1 MRAGST
7 PAPTSRSSSSIFS
20 STDSE
25 FASEFV
31 PNTASPTFCDRSQRH
46 WRTKRSGSGER
57 SALKGVTTGDRTPV
71 IRWVSFMRDDY
82 RQSCVQGGR
91 CAPCPH
97 PTLKIDNAR
106 YVVTVDPQRRII
118 QDGGVL
124 IENGRIRQV
133 GKAAELAGA
142 RADRVIDARHL
153 VVTPGFVNGHMHI
166 SYAHAVRGIFPDD
179 VGSPLP
185 TVFKLQMAMT
195 EEEEHATSLLGI
207 VELLKN
213 GTVCFVDPGS
223 TKFPD
228 ACLQAYEDAGIRV
241 IMGDVRDRSAGA
253 VPAAA
258 LRTAEAVEP
267 HGGVSEEVAR
277 AAQRPAAR
285 VGHAVLAW
293 RRAAPTC
300 CRRSSA
306 LADEHGTSLTLHH
319 GSGAKARQDYQDR
332 LQSRQPDAVPRVARR
347 ARPQRRARPRARHRR
362 RRDRRMARTGTTAAM
377 CPVTA
382 AKGARG
388 VGEHG
393 RLPELLARG
402 VKVALGCDSPN
413 NSNHLDIVRALN
425 MAAIQYKDARQDMK
439 QIPAETALELATLT
453 GAQALGVGDE
463 IGSLEPGKKADLVLF
478 DTQRPEW
485 QAMFNP
491 INNLV
496 YNADGRSIHTVI
508 VDGRVVVDAY
518 RQTFVDEPRLY
529 AKVQEIGEKLLARTG
544 VTLPRSRWP
553 IV

>member
-1 MRAGST
+1 M
-7 PAPTSRSSSSIFS
+7 P
-20 STDSE
+20 D
-25 FASEFV
+25 
-31 PNTASPTFCDRSQRH
+31 Q
-46 WRTKRSGSGER
+46 
-57 SALKGVTTGDRTPV
+57 
-71 IRWVSFMRDDY
+71 
-82 RQSCVQGGR
+82 
-91 CAPCPH
+91 
-97 PTLKIDNAR
+97 TLKIDRAR

-118 QDGGVL
+118 QDGAVL
-124 IENGRIRQV
+124 IEAGRIRQV

-179 VGSPLP
+179 QGSPLP

-195 EEEEHATSLLGI
+195 EEEEHVTTLLGL

-241 IMGDVRDRSAGA
+241 ILGDCVTDQPAPFPLPRYSATEAIDRTSAFLEKWHGRLNGR
-253 VPAAA
+253 
-258 LRTAEAVEP
+258 LR
-267 HGGVSEEVAR
+267 
-277 AAQRPAAR
+277 
-285 VGHAVLAW
+285 AW
-293 RRAAPTC
+293 AMPFSPETC
-300 CRRSSA
+300 SA
-306 LADEHGTSLTLHH
+306 DLLRGLKRLADEHRTSLTLHH
-319 GSGAKARQDYQDR
+319 GSGAKARQDYQARGAPSPTQYLESLGVLGPNVVLAHVLGID
-332 LQSRQPDAVPRVARR
+332 DAEIDA
-347 ARPQRRARPRARHRR
+347 
-362 RRDRRMARTGTTAAM
+362 MARTGTTAAM

-388 VGEHG
+388 AGQHG
-393 RLPELLARG
+393 RLPELLAKG

-413 NSNHLDIVRALN
+413 NSNHLDMVRALN
-425 MAAIQYKDARQDMK
+425 MAAIQYKDARQDMR

-453 GAQALGVGDE
+453 GAQAVGLGDE

-485 QAMFNP
+485 QTMFNP

-518 RQTFVDEPRLY
+518 RQSFVDEPALY
-529 AKVQEIGEKLLARTG
+529 AKVQEIGERLLARTG
-544 VTLPRSRWP
+544 VTPGRPRWP
-553 IV
+553 VV